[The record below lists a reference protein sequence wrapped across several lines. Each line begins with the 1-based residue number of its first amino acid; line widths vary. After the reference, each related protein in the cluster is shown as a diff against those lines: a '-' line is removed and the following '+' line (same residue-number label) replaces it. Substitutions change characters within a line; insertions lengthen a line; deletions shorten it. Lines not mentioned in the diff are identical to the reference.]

1 MARWRPPKRP
11 RPSSRGCMLNS
22 SRSCSR
28 QISSNASRCWA
39 TRRRPT
45 RRRNSPR
52 TSKPRSPSGARSS
65 RPQVSVPIEAGA
77 AARTLA
83 QYSVGA
89 QYSDIPAAV
98 RHEATRSL
106 LNWIGCAVGGSH
118 HPAVDKALAAL
129 LPFAAND
136 QCTLIGRRE
145 RVDALH
151 AALIN
156 GLAAHVLDFD
166 DTHLRTLLHPSVPVA
181 SALLALGERQRMS
194 GRDFLLA
201 FVVGVEIE
209 CRIANAIW
217 FAHNSH
223 WYITGT
229 AGVFGAAAAASRALG
244 LDEDQTTHALGIACA
259 QAAGTR
265 EMAGT
270 MTKAFVHGRAAQN
283 GLLAALLAQQG
294 FTAAETSIDGP
305 HGFANVLAPERDLAA
320 VTVGLGTTY
329 ELLSNSYKPFA
340 CGVVAHPVIDAC
352 IQLRNENKLHA
363 ADIEHVELR
372 VNPRALEL
380 TGIKD
385 PPNGLK
391 SKWSIYHSAAVALVD
406 GAAGEH
412 QYSDERVNAPEV
424 RALRVKISAAA
435 DEQLAEIGA
444 LVEVTLKNGVRLN
457 KRIDRVV
464 GSAENPMSDVDLEA
478 KVRGLAQGVLPE
490 AQAVSLVAL
499 TWRLTELNDMAQLAR
514 VARVP

>member
-1 MARWRPPKRP
+1 M
-11 RPSSRGCMLNS
+11 
-22 SRSCSR
+22 
-28 QISSNASRCWA
+28 
-39 TRRRPT
+39 PT
-45 RRRNSPR
+45 DAP
-52 TSKPRSPSGARSS
+52 T
-65 RPQVSVPIEAGA
+65 

-83 QYSVGA
+83 RYAVETKRA
-89 QYSDIPAAV
+89 DISAAAL
-98 RHEATRSL
+98 HEATRSL

-136 QCTLIGRRE
+136 QCAIIGRHE

-156 GLAAHVLDFD
+156 GLSAHVLDFD

-181 SALLALGERQRMS
+181 SALLALGERQPMS
-194 GRDFLLA
+194 GRDFLRA
-201 FVVGVEIE
+201 FIVGVEIE
-209 CRIANAIW
+209 CRVANAVW

-229 AGVFGAAAAASRALG
+229 AGVFGAAAAVARALG
-244 LDEDQTTHALGIACA
+244 LTEDQTTHALGIAAA

-270 MTKAFVHGRAAQN
+270 MTKAFIHGRAAQN
-283 GLLAALLAQQG
+283 GMLAALLAQQG
-294 FTAAETSIDGP
+294 FTSAESSLEGA
-305 HGFANVLAPERDLAA
+305 HGFANVLAPDRDLSALTA
-320 VTVGLGTTY
+320 GLGTTY
-329 ELLSNSYKPFA
+329 EILANSYKPFA

-352 IQLRNENKLHA
+352 IQLRNENRLNV
-363 ADIEHVELR
+363 ADIAAIALR

-380 TGIKD
+380 TGIQA

-424 RALRVKISAAA
+424 LGLRAKIVATADAQLPEIAARVA
-435 DEQLAEIGA
+435 
-444 LVEVTLKNGVRLN
+444 VTLKNGGSLE

-464 GSAENPMSDVDLEA
+464 GSAENPMSDHDLEL
-478 KVRGLAQGVLPE
+478 KVRGLAHGILSE
-490 AQAVSLVAL
+490 
-499 TWRLTELNDMAQLAR
+499 AR
-514 VARVP
+514 VAALIALVWRTGELPDIAELARAAAATENPL

>member
-1 MARWRPPKRP
+1 V
-11 RPSSRGCMLNS
+11 
-22 SRSCSR
+22 
-28 QISSNASRCWA
+28 
-39 TRRRPT
+39 PT
-45 RRRNSPR
+45 DAV
-52 TSKPRSPSGARSS
+52 T
-65 RPQVSVPIEAGA
+65 

-83 QYSVGA
+83 RYAVDTKYA
-89 QYSDIPAAV
+89 DIPAAAV
-98 RHEATRSL
+98 HEATRSL

-118 HPAVDKALAAL
+118 HPAVDKTLAAL
-129 LPFAAND
+129 TPFAAND
-136 QCTLIGRRE
+136 QCTVIGRRE

-156 GLAAHVLDFD
+156 GLSAHVLDFD

-181 SALLALGERQRMS
+181 SALLALGERQPMS
-194 GRDFLLA
+194 GRNFLVA

-209 CRIANAIW
+209 CRLANAIW
-217 FAHNSH
+217 FAHNAH

-244 LDEDQTTHALGIACA
+244 LDEDQTTHALGIAGA
-259 QAAGTR
+259 EAAGTR

-270 MTKAFVHGRAAQN
+270 MTKAFIHGRAAQN

-305 HGFANVLAPERDLAA
+305 HGFANVLAPKRDLAA
-320 VTVGLGTTY
+320 VTDGLGVSY
-329 ELLSNSYKPFA
+329 EILSNSYKPFA

-352 IQLRNENKLHA
+352 LRLRNEHELNI
-363 ADIEHVELR
+363 ADVAQVALR

-412 QYSDERVNAPEV
+412 QYGDARVNAPEV
-424 RALRVKISAAA
+424 LSLRKNISAIADAQLKEIAA
-435 DEQLAEIGA
+435 E
-444 LVEVTLKNGVRLN
+444 VTVTLKNGTALV
-457 KRIDRVV
+457 KRVDKVI
-464 GSAENPMSDVDLEA
+464 GSAQNPMSDRDLED
-478 KVRGLAQGVLPE
+478 KVRGLADGVMQPPKAE
-490 AQAVSLVAL
+490 ALIEM
-499 TWRLTELNDMAQLAR
+499 TWRIGELAEVAEWAR
-514 VARVP
+514 ASAAE